1 MGTVARVIVVADD
14 ENGAHGE
21 RLLDQA
27 AARIEDLESR
37 WSRFRPS
44 SELSR
49 LNAAAGRTALVSAE
63 TFALI
68 TRAVDAWFLT
78 EGRFDPTVL
87 PALINAGYDR
97 TFDEVRLRRHDRDS
111 NDDAPIALPAAGL
124 RAAPGCAE
132 IRLGESVHT
141 VTLPVGVQLDLG
153 GIGKGYAAD
162 LVATELLAAGASG
175 ACVSIGGD
183 LRCTGTPPW
192 DEGWLVEVDDPF
204 APAPAP
210 GDHGLDDSLDDSLD
224 GGLGH
229 SLDDSLGHDLDDTS
243 QPLMLLSLQEG
254 AVVTTTR
261 TKRAWT
267 HHGLPAHHL
276 IDPVTGTPAHTGLAA
291 VTVLA
296 GEAWWAE
303 VFAKAAF
310 LAGPVEGLEVLSRAD
325 VSGFLVDDAG
335 TVHRACRLGAFAR

>member
-1 MGTVARVIVVADD
+1 MTTERRFRAMGSVARVIVVTDEAD
-14 ENGAHGE
+14 GAK

-27 AARIEDLESR
+27 QARIEELESR
-37 WSRFRPS
+37 WSRFRRD
-44 SELSR
+44 SELCR
-49 LNAAAGRTALVSAE
+49 LNATAGQTAVVSAE

-78 EGRFDPTVL
+78 EGRYDPTVL
-87 PALINAGYDR
+87 PALIDAGCDR
-97 TFDEVRLRRHDRDS
+97 TLVDVRDRDG
-111 NDDAPIALPAAGL
+111 DHRDKPRDEPHADPIALPAVGL

-132 IRLGESVHT
+132 IRLGPSART
-141 VTLPVGVQLDLG
+141 VSLPVGVQLDLG

-162 LVATELLAAGASG
+162 LVAAELLAAGARG

-183 LRCTGTPPW
+183 LRCMGTPPW

-204 APAPAP
+204 AARA
-210 GDHGLDDSLDDSLD
+210 DV
-224 GGLGH
+224 
-229 SLDDSLGHDLDDTS
+229 DTAK
-243 QPLMLLSLQEG
+243 PLMLLSIREG
-254 AVVTTTR
+254 AVATTAR

-267 HHGLPAHHL
+267 HLDPPAHHVV
-276 IDPVTGTPAHTGLAA
+276 DPATGRPADSGLAA

-310 LAGPVEGLEVLSRAD
+310 LAGPVEGLEVLAKAD
-325 VSGFLVDDAG
+325 VSGFLVDDRG
-335 TVHRACRLGAFAR
+335 EVHRACRLGAVARV